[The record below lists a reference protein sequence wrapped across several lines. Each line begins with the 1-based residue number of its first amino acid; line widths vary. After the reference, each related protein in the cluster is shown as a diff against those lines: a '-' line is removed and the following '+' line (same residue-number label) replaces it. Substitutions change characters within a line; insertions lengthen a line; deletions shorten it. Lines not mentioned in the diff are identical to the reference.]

1 MFIYKYAFAAAGI
14 NGLFGLYR
22 TYNAKVIRKIDNDRY
37 NKNQIINN
45 MLIGEKITVVLFH
58 TIVGPYV
65 VPIHLLHLFNQLE
78 IKYRNDN
85 LKNYNYD
92 FFYKYNNK
100 NPKELIDYYFP

>member
-58 TIVGPYV
+58 TITGPYV
-65 VPIHLLHLFNQLE
+65 VPIKLINLFNNLK
-78 IKYRNDN
+78 IKYKNKK
-85 LKNYNYD
+85 LKN
-92 FFYKYNNK
+92 
-100 NPKELIDYYFP
+100 